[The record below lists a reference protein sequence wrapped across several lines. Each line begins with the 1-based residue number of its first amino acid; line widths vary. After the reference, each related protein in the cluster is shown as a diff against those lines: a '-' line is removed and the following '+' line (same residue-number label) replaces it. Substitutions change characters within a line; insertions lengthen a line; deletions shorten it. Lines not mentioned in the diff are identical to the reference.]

1 MGREPKRSDDQAV
14 SERFTAAYR
23 ELSPRVLGYLR
34 MHGVDDAESVT
45 NEVFLGL
52 YRSFHRLG
60 EGDDDVSS
68 LTFSIA
74 HARLIDHYRARARQ
88 PRLVVFEAESD
99 PRQAPSAEEVAHG
112 TLGESGLLAHLNE
125 LGDDQREAISLRVV
139 AGLSLEETARV
150 MEKSVGAVKQLQRRA
165 LLALRQS
172 ITEEE
177 HDA

>member
-88 PRLVVFEAESD
+88 PRLIAFEAESD
-99 PRQAPSAEEVAHG
+99 PRRAPSAEEVARE

-172 ITEEE
+172 ITEED